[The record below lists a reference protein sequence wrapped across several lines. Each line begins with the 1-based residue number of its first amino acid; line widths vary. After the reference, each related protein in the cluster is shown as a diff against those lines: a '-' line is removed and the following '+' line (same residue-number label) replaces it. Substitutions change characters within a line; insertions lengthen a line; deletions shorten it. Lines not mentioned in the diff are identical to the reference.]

1 MIYFVLTLRL
11 TYWRTIQ
18 TWHGFT
24 AGWPAFTKA
33 GRARKRRHR
42 AEHRNIRAYTRYL
55 AADRAQIFENMA
67 SHAVSDENH
76 PHRTTY
82 PTDPDNARDARDIAE
97 NIGRSNANAEQTR
110 DTSCM
115 SVICPEANTP
125 TT

>member
-1 MIYFVLTLRL
+1 MIYFALTIRL

-18 TWHGFT
+18 AWHSLA

-33 GRARKRRHR
+33 GRTRRRRHR
-42 AEHRNIRAYTRYL
+42 AEHRNLRTYTRYL
-55 AADRAQIFENMA
+55 AADRAQILENMA
-67 SHAVSDENH
+67 LNAAYDEID
-76 PHRTTY
+76 PHRTEY
-82 PTDPDNARDARDIAE
+82 PTGPENARDARDIAE

-110 DTSCM
+110 DTSCI